1 MVNSHGDIE
10 CDATL
15 QWSGHCFRL
24 EYKYM
29 KLVADA
35 NTKEGELPAA
45 ESCGLDEEDEDEQFD
60 SVKFNEG
67 KGRKFFSRL
76 KMGSKRV
83 S

>member
-1 MVNSHGDIE
+1 
-10 CDATL
+10 
-15 QWSGHCFRL
+15 
-24 EYKYM
+24 M

-83 S
+83 SLFTSALENVVRLQRKFVLCKLHHYF

>member
-1 MVNSHGDIE
+1 
-10 CDATL
+10 
-15 QWSGHCFRL
+15 
-24 EYKYM
+24 M

-83 S
+83 SLFTFTLENLIRQRCKFVLCKLHQSF